1 MRGKKILFSVM
12 GYYLFG
18 TIFLF
23 TCTLQAKSLEIKPW
37 LHQAVLLKTYQQ
49 SYDWRIPWEKRDIR
63 TQTGMAIVVRLP
75 QSAKSKVTESV
86 DSQML
91 YLLTTA
97 EMVADATLIEATR
110 KGIRKPFQA
119 KLVVMDY
126 AANLALLQ
134 MKKVIFK
141 VDLSPVEWTPVK
153 S

>member
-1 MRGKKILFSVM
+1 MRKKHLLFSFM
-12 GYYLFG
+12 GCSLFG

-23 TCTLQAKSLEIKPW
+23 TCALQAESPEIKPW
-37 LHQAVLLKTYQQ
+37 FHQAVLLKTYQQ

-75 QSAKSKVTESV
+75 QSSKSKVSESV
-86 DSQML
+86 YKQTL

-134 MKKVIFK
+134 IEKTKF
-141 VDLSPVEWTPVK
+141 
-153 S
+153 